1 MKRKLK
7 LILMGILLSVT
18 ALFFACTPY
27 EEPTTSNDD
36 WSYSGNDNNGG
47 NTGGGSINRK
57 PPSAPTNLDAL
68 HTQTRTI
75 LTWDSVSEA
84 TKYEVYYGESLNPSK
99 LYSLGSTTTA
109 SYIHNYPRKA
119 FYYAV
124 KAGNG
129 FGWSGF
135 SSTVYAKTY

>member
-1 MKRKLK
+1 
-7 LILMGILLSVT
+7 MGILVFT
-18 ALFFACTPY
+18 AALFFACTPY
-27 EEPTTSNDD
+27 EEPTNSYDD
-36 WSYSGNDNNGG
+36 WSYSDNDNNNDNTGG
-47 NTGGGSINRK
+47 NNGGGSINKK

-84 TKYEVYYGESLNPSK
+84 TKYEVYYGEALNPSR

-109 SYIHNYPRKA
+109 SYIHSYPRKA